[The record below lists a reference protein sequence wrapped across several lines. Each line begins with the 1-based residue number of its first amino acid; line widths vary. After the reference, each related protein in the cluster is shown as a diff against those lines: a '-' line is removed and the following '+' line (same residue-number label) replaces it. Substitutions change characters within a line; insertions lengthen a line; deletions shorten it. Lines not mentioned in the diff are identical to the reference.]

1 MIPPPTG
8 PLAPHRL
15 MAKLG
20 ETPLPPPSDPPM
32 ADDAP
37 ERLVAFLYMVTRD
50 LLPARY
56 VEHLV
61 SFIESDRK
69 VSADPDLKAWA
80 ERMGRRLM
88 YDDKRG

>member
-1 MIPPPTG
+1 
-8 PLAPHRL
+8 
-15 MAKLG
+15 
-20 ETPLPPPSDPPM
+20 M

-37 ERLVAFLYMVTRD
+37 ERLIAFLYMVTRD

-69 VSADPDLKAWA
+69 VSADP
-80 ERMGRRLM
+80 R
-88 YDDKRG
+88 